1 MRAKHSKTIKMIAD
15 ACMTVLLL
23 CLTAYQVT
31 GEVLHEWFGIG
42 MTVVLILHHILNR
55 RWYAALFR
63 GRYNVYRIVTTA
75 INTLLFLSVALTA
88 LCGMSMSAHAVPFLY
103 GMLPVSFARQFHLAL
118 SYWSFVLMGV
128 HLGLH
133 IPTMTALWN
142 KKVKMILA
150 VLCTA
155 IAGVGLWLFIRSGIT
170 DYMFFR
176 APFAFFDY
184 DRSAVL
190 VFAENLAIL
199 TAFAAFGACAASLMK
214 AIGTKG
220 KRTEKILLPVGCLA
234 AALLIGLA
242 LSLFVVEKP
251 QSAPSWTAPADEIVG
266 TSVPRS
272 TAPTVS
278 SAQADQHNGARP
290 ALLHRPESIGE
301 YDVILLGYP
310 NWWASIPMP
319 VATFLE
325 AYDFSG
331 KTIVPFCSHGGGRFG
346 QSITAIA
353 KLAPDALLGEGLS
366 IHYSGGASMAS
377 DVTAWLEANGI
388 Q

>member
-1 MRAKHSKTIKMIAD
+1 
-15 ACMTVLLL
+15 
-23 CLTAYQVT
+23 
-31 GEVLHEWFGIG
+31 
-42 MTVVLILHHILNR
+42 
-55 RWYAALFR
+55 
-63 GRYNVYRIVTTA
+63 
-75 INTLLFLSVALTA
+75 
-88 LCGMSMSAHAVPFLY
+88 
-103 GMLPVSFARQFHLAL
+103 
-118 SYWSFVLMGV
+118 
-128 HLGLH
+128 
-133 IPTMTALWN
+133 
-142 KKVKMILA
+142 MILA

-155 IAGVGLWLFIRSGIT
+155 VAGVGLWLFIRSGIT

-176 APFAFFDY
+176 SPVAFFDY

-251 QSAPSWTAPADEIVG
+251 QSVPSWDAPADEIVG
-266 TSVPRS
+266 TSVPQS
-272 TAPTVS
+272 TAPTAS

-290 ALLHRPESIGE
+290 ELLHLPESIGE

-319 VATFLE
+319 VATLLE

-331 KTIVPFCSHGGGRFG
+331 KTIILFATSGGSGFGNAVAGLKVSVPNATIREGNLFNRRVSVEELKKW
-346 QSITAIA
+346 A
-353 KLAPDALLGEGLS
+353 EGLS
-366 IHYSGGASMAS
+366 
-377 DVTAWLEANGI
+377 L
-388 Q
+388 